1 MQRIL
6 PANIGFGIVKRR
18 FESPAGKWHERGEEL
33 TRDFLLS
40 MPQGNRDAMM
50 GSNQIEIFPR
60 SVAMKVKGPVA
71 AAGVGEK
78 HRVTRGFG
86 KYDVIQGTII
96 AQGVT
101 KEEADKIV
109 AGETLPADKPPPER
123 KRRAA
128 PSTTRRRPKRAA
140 TKRAAKRTV
149 AKAAKPPRVAKRRAP
164 RGEAQANGPIE

>member
-18 FESPAGKWHERGEEL
+18 FESPPGVWHEGGAEL
-33 TRDFLLS
+33 TRDFLLA
-40 MPQGNRDAMM
+40 MPQGNRDAMV

-71 AAGVGEK
+71 ADGVGEK

-86 KYDVIQGTII
+86 KYDVIQGVII

-101 KEEADKIV
+101 KEEADKII
-109 AGETLPADKPPPER
+109 AGESTPAEQSPPEGT
-123 KRRAA
+123 RRAA
-128 PSTTRRRPKRAA
+128 PSTTRRRPAKRAV
-140 TKRAAKRTV
+140 KRVAAKE
-149 AKAAKPPRVAKRRAP
+149 AKKPPRTAKRRAP
-164 RGEAQANGPIE
+164 RGEAQVNGPIE

>member
-18 FESPAGKWHERGEEL
+18 FESPAGVWHERGEEL
-33 TRDFLLS
+33 TRDFLLA
-40 MPQGNRDAMM
+40 MPQGNRDAMC

-71 AAGVGEK
+71 AEGVGEK

-86 KYDVIQGTII
+86 KYDVIQGVII

-101 KEEADKIV
+101 KEEADSIV
-109 AGETLPADKPPPER
+109 AGELTPAEQPLPER

-128 PSTTRRRPKRAA
+128 PSTARRRPAKQA
-140 TKRAAKRTV
+140 AAKTGT
-149 AKAAKPPRVAKRRAP
+149 KKPPRVAKRRAP
-164 RGEAQANGPIE
+164 RGEKQANGPIV

>member
-33 TRDFLLS
+33 TRDFLLA
-40 MPQGNRDAMM
+40 MPQGNRDAMC

-71 AAGVGEK
+71 AEGVGEK

-86 KYDVIQGTII
+86 KYDVIQGVII

-101 KEEADKIV
+101 KEEADSIV
-109 AGETLPADKPPPER
+109 AGESTPAEQPPPER

-128 PSTTRRRPKRAA
+128 PSTTRRRPAKRA
-140 TKRAAKRTV
+140 V
-149 AKAAKPPRVAKRRAP
+149 AKAAKKPPRVAKRRAA
-164 RGEAQANGPIE
+164 RGEAQSNGPIE

>member
-18 FESPAGKWHERGEEL
+18 FESPAGVWHERGEEL
-33 TRDFLLS
+33 PRDFLLA
-40 MPQGNRDAMM
+40 MPQGNRDAMA

-71 AAGVGEK
+71 AVGVGEK

-86 KYDVIQGTII
+86 KYDVIQGVII
-96 AQGVT
+96 AQGVS
-101 KEEADKIV
+101 KEEADKII
-109 AGETLPADKPPPER
+109 AGETLPAEIAPPER
-123 KRRAA
+123 KRRAT
-128 PSTTRRRPKRAA
+128 PSTTRRRPAKRA
-140 TKRAAKRTV
+140 V
-149 AKAAKPPRVAKRRAP
+149 AKTAKKPPRAAKRRAP